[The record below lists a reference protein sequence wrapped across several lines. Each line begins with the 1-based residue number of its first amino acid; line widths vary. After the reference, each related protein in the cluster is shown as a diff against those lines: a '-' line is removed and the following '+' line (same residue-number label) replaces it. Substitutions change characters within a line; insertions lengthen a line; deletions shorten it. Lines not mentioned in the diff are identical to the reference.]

1 MRVVSQN
8 RDFSFDFDQTTFWM
22 QDEYVYARIDSNNQ
36 VIGKYESG
44 QRARQVFIDMHN
56 AYSPIQLMS
65 ESLSEEQI
73 AQFVG
78 SKNVPIKCLNLDIPN
93 SSITVFENAIYYMPE
108 E

>member
-8 RDFSFDFDQTTFWM
+8 RDFSFDFDRTTFWM
-22 QDEYVYARIDSNNQ
+22 QDEYVYARIDSNRQ
-36 VIGKYESG
+36 VIGKYESR
-44 QRARQVFIDMHN
+44 QRAQQVFIDIHN

-65 ESLSEEQI
+65 ENLSEEQI

-78 SKNVPIKCLNLDIPN
+78 SKNVSIKCLNLDIPN
-93 SSITVFENAIYYMPE
+93 SSITVFENATYYMPE

>member
-8 RDFSFDFDQTTFWM
+8 RDFSFDFGQTVFWV
-22 QDEYVYARIDSNNQ
+22 QDEHIYARIGSNNQ
-36 VIGKYESG
+36 VIGKYESN

-56 AYSPIQLMS
+56 AYSPFQLIS
-65 ESLSEEQI
+65 ENLNKKQI

-78 SKNVPIKCLNLDIPN
+78 SKNVPIKCLNLDVPH
-93 SSITVFENAIYYMPE
+93 SAITVLANAIYYMPE